1 MVASMWEI
9 LAASANGTYDS
20 LVPFGRYSGRSL
32 IEGPR
37 WHGAWSERIVRRR
50 DAPVRRRTVLRD
62 RAWLLDRAGHRTCPR
77 SPASLSAMDRRRVV
91 GIALGAISGVAYGT
105 GPLFAKSV
113 YGAGLDWIALLA
125 WRFFFAMLVSW
136 LWLLVQPRARAE
148 LRLLDR
154 RTTGRLL
161 FTGATFILTASVYYA
176 AIERIPT
183 SLEALLMYAYPAV
196 VAVLSMR
203 LGYPFRGKLAWGSL
217 AVVLVG
223 AVLTIGGI
231 EAGVDQLGVAIGALS
246 PLAYAIYIILAAW
259 MAGERPG
266 QTADMRSKGKGAEV
280 SPPVA
285 GAVMMTGTWLTMF
298 VIAAAAR
305 EPLVPTEVP
314 MAAWPGLFGI
324 GLFAAAIA
332 IQAFYASVARI
343 GAAQASLIATVEPL
357 VVIALGVTFL
367 GEMLTRL
374 QVLGA
379 LLVLIGVL
387 LAQTATPAESR
398 KAVLEEV

>member
-1 MVASMWEI
+1 
-9 LAASANGTYDS
+9 
-20 LVPFGRYSGRSL
+20 
-32 IEGPR
+32 
-37 WHGAWSERIVRRR
+37 
-50 DAPVRRRTVLRD
+50 
-62 RAWLLDRAGHRTCPR
+62 
-77 SPASLSAMDRRRVV
+77 MDRRRIV

-113 YGAGLDWIALLA
+113 YHAGLDWIALLA

-136 LWLLVQPRARAE
+136 AWLLIQPKALAE
-148 LRLLDR
+148 LRGLDR
-154 RTTGRLL
+154 RTVGRLL

-176 AIERIPT
+176 AVQRIPT

-217 AVVLVG
+217 AVVLCG
-223 AVLTIGGI
+223 AILTIGGI
-231 EAGVDQLGVAIGALS
+231 EAGVDQLGIAIGALS
-246 PLAYAIYIILAAW
+246 PLTYAIYIIFAAW

-266 QTADMRSKGKGAEV
+266 ATADMRSKGKGAEV

-298 VIAAAAR
+298 VIAAVAR
-305 EPLVPTEVP
+305 EPLVPWQVPTE
-314 MAAWPGLFGI
+314 AWPGLFGI

-343 GAAQASLIATVEPL
+343 GAAQASLMATVEPL
-357 VVIALGVTFL
+357 IVIALGVGL
-367 GEMLTRL
+367 LSEMLTPL

-379 LLVLIGVL
+379 LLVLAGVL
-387 LAQTATPAESR
+387 LAQFATPSESR
-398 KAVLEEV
+398 PVLLEEV

>member
-1 MVASMWEI
+1 M
-9 LAASANGTYDS
+9 N
-20 LVPFGRYSGRSL
+20 
-32 IEGPR
+32 
-37 WHGAWSERIVRRR
+37 
-50 DAPVRRRTVLRD
+50 RRRT
-62 RAWLLDRAGHRTCPR
+62 
-77 SPASLSAMDRRRVV
+77 V
-91 GIALGAISGVAYGT
+91 GIALGLASGVAYGT
-105 GPLFAKSV
+105 GPMFAKSV
-113 YGAGLDWIALLA
+113 YGAGMDWIGLLV

-136 LWLLVQPRARAE
+136 AWLLIQPRAWSE
-148 LRLLDR
+148 LRGLSR

-176 AIERIPT
+176 AVERIPT
-183 SLEALLMYAYPAV
+183 SLLALLMYAYPAV

-217 AVVLVG
+217 AVVLAG

-231 EAGVDQLGVAIGALS
+231 EAGVDQLGIFIGAFS

-266 QTADMRSKGKGAEV
+266 QTADMRSEGRGAEV

-298 VIAAAAR
+298 VIAAAAGA
-305 EPLVPTEVP
+305 PLLPGQVPVD
-314 MAAWPGLFGI
+314 AWPGLFGI

-343 GAAQASLIATVEPL
+343 GAAMASLMATVEPL
-357 VVIALGVTFL
+357 VVIALGVAFL
-367 GEMLTRL
+367 GEGLTPL
-374 QVLGA
+374 QVMGA
-379 LLVLIGVL
+379 LLVLAGVM
-387 LAQTATPAESR
+387 LAQFATPSESR
-398 KAVLEEV
+398 RAVLEEV

>member
-1 MVASMWEI
+1 
-9 LAASANGTYDS
+9 
-20 LVPFGRYSGRSL
+20 
-32 IEGPR
+32 
-37 WHGAWSERIVRRR
+37 
-50 DAPVRRRTVLRD
+50 
-62 RAWLLDRAGHRTCPR
+62 
-77 SPASLSAMDRRRVV
+77 MDRRRLV
-91 GIALGAISGVAYGT
+91 GIALGALSGVAYGT
-105 GPLFAKSV
+105 GPMFAKRV
-113 YGAGLDWIALLA
+113 YGAGMDWIGLLA

-136 LWLLVQPRARAE
+136 AWLLIQPRAWRE
-148 LRLLDR
+148 LRGLDR
-154 RTTGRLL
+154 RTSARLL

-203 LGYPFRGKLAWGSL
+203 LGYPFRGRLAWGSL

-231 EAGVDQLGVAIGALS
+231 EAGVDQLGIAVGAFS

-266 QTADMRSKGKGAEV
+266 QTADMRSEGRGAQV

-285 GAVMMTGTWLTMF
+285 GAVMMTGTWGTMLALAA
-298 VIAAAAR
+298 IAGA
-305 EPLVPTEVP
+305 PLLPGQVP
-314 MAAWPGLFGI
+314 ADAWPGLFGI

-343 GAAQASLIATVEPL
+343 GAAMASLMATVEPL
-357 VVIALGVTFL
+357 VVIALGIALL
-367 GEMLTRL
+367 GETLTPT
-374 QVLGA
+374 QIVGA
-379 LLVLIGVL
+379 LLVLAGVV
-387 LAQTATPAESR
+387 LAQFATPSQSR
-398 KAVLEEV
+398 QAVLEEV